1 MFDRQW
7 VFYILHCFIH
17 KDITKN
23 ETVKRN
29 KWNIFVI
36 DFIHFFQFRNPLE
49 QLRNEL
55 NKLDTQIN
63 KIQTQMKAP
72 NTHPDVKQQMS
83 NFLPVR

>member
-1 MFDRQW
+1 MKVHS
-7 VFYILHCFIH
+7 VFHHTPQFRM
-17 KDITKN
+17 KKVT
-23 ETVKRN
+23 N
-29 KWNIFVI
+29 KTFFEI
-36 DFIHFFQFRNPLE
+36 DFIHFLQFRNPLE